1 MKKRNYLIG
10 FILVLL
16 VSCICKEPTEPV
28 VVEDDQIV
36 GTWYIHD
43 YTISYL
49 VLSNYSVFQQCD
61 KGSWIELKADNT
73 MQALI
78 KCNKPPES
86 EGNWSREGNQIN
98 LDADKLF
105 NTNKAFISSIDNQGT
120 ILLLTEEEVQLEFAA
135 YRPDNSKLMVKV
147 FLSRTPL
154 ETVE

>member
-16 VSCICKEPTEPV
+16 VSCICKEPTAPV
-28 VVEDDQIV
+28 V
-36 GTWYIHD
+36 GTWYIRD

-61 KGSWIELKADNT
+61 KGSWIDLKSDNT
-73 MQALI
+73 MEALI
-78 KCNKPPES
+78 KCNTPPQS
-86 EGNWSREGNQIN
+86 EGTWSREGDQIN
-98 LDADKLF
+98 IDADKLF
-105 NTNKAFISSIDNQGT
+105 NTNKTYISSIDNQGT

>member
-43 YTISYL
+43 YIIS
-49 VLSNYSVFQQCD
+49 NMSVFAIQKCD
-61 KGSWIELKADNT
+61 VGSWIELKADNT

-78 KCNKPPES
+78 KCNTPPES
-86 EGNWSREGNQIN
+86 EGTWSREGDVIN
-98 LDADKLF
+98 IDADKLF
-105 NTNKAFISSIDNQGT
+105 NNVNKALLSRIDNQGT
-120 ILLLTEEEVQLEFAA
+120 VLLLTDEELQFEFAV
-135 YRPDNSKLMVKV
+135 YTTLNTKQMVKV

>member
-10 FILVLL
+10 LMLVLL

-43 YTISYL
+43 YTISN
-49 VLSNYSVFQQCD
+49 VSIFAIQQCD
-61 KGSWIELKADNT
+61 VGSWIELKADNT

-78 KCNKPPES
+78 KCNTPPES
-86 EGNWSREGNQIN
+86 EGTWSREGDVIN
-98 LDADKLF
+98 IDVDKLF
-105 NTNKAFISSIDNQGT
+105 NVNKALLSRIDNQAT
-120 ILLLTEEEVQLEFAA
+120 VLLLTDEDLQFEFAA

>member
-43 YTISYL
+43 YTISN
-49 VLSNYSVFQQCD
+49 VSVFAIQQCD
-61 KGSWIELKADNT
+61 VGSWIELKADNT

-78 KCNKPPES
+78 KCNTPPES
-86 EGNWSREGNQIN
+86 EGTWSREGDVIN
-98 LDADKLF
+98 IDADKLF
-105 NTNKAFISSIDNQGT
+105 NNVNKALLSRIDNQGT
-120 ILLLTEEEVQLEFAA
+120 VLLLTDEELQFEFAV
-135 YRPDNSKLMVKV
+135 YTTLNTKQMVKV

>member
-43 YTISYL
+43 YTISN
-49 VLSNYSVFQQCD
+49 VSVFAIQQCD
-61 KGSWIELKADNT
+61 VGSWIELKADNS

-78 KCNKPPES
+78 KCDTPPEL
-86 EGNWSREGNQIN
+86 EGTWSREGDVIN
-98 LDADKLF
+98 IDADKLF
-105 NTNKAFISSIDNQGT
+105 NVNKALLSRIDNQGT
-120 ILLLTEEEVQLEFAA
+120 VLLLTDEELQFEFAA
-135 YRPDNSKLMVKV
+135 YTTLNIKLMVKV

>member
-43 YTISYL
+43 YIIS
-49 VLSNYSVFQQCD
+49 NMSVFAIQKCD
-61 KGSWIELKADNT
+61 VGSWIELKADNT

-78 KCNKPPES
+78 KCNTPPES
-86 EGNWSREGNQIN
+86 EGTWSREGDVIN
-98 LDADKLF
+98 IDADKLF
-105 NTNKAFISSIDNQGT
+105 NNVNKALLSRIDNQGT
-120 ILLLTEEEVQLEFAA
+120 VLLLTDEELQFEFAA
-135 YRPDNSKLMVKV
+135 YTTLNIKLMVKV

>member
-43 YTISYL
+43 YTISN
-49 VLSNYSVFQQCD
+49 VSIFAIQQCD
-61 KGSWIELKADNT
+61 VGSWIELKADNS

-86 EGNWSREGNQIN
+86 EGNWSREGDQIN

-120 ILLLTEEEVQLEFAA
+120 ILLLTKEDLQFEFAA

>member
-16 VSCICKEPTEPV
+16 VSCICKEPTESV

-43 YTISYL
+43 YTISN
-49 VLSNYSVFQQCD
+49 VSVFAIQKCD
-61 KGSWIELKADNT
+61 VGSWIELKADNT

-78 KCNKPPES
+78 KCNTPPES
-86 EGNWSREGNQIN
+86 EGTWSRKGDVIN
-98 LDADKLF
+98 IDADKLF
-105 NTNKAFISSIDNQGT
+105 NNVNKALLSRIDNQAT
-120 ILLLTEEEVQLEFAA
+120 VLLLTDEDLQFEFAA

>member
-43 YTISYL
+43 YTISN
-49 VLSNYSVFQQCD
+49 VSVFAIQKCD
-61 KGSWIELKADNT
+61 VGSWIELKADNT

-78 KCNKPPES
+78 KCNTPPES
-86 EGNWSREGNQIN
+86 EGTWSREGDVIN
-98 LDADKLF
+98 IDADKLF
-105 NTNKAFISSIDNQGT
+105 NNVNKALLSRIDNQGT
-120 ILLLTEEEVQLEFAA
+120 VLLLTDEELQFEFAV
-135 YRPDNSKLMVKV
+135 YTTLNTKQMVKV

-154 ETVE
+154 DTVE